1 MQRHVLSAVV
11 MTAVLA
17 SGSSVAAQQRFECAR
32 RVQGTNFTLTCE
44 RAGPTPP
51 PDSGNWDI
59 GIQDL
64 RRYTALNEPAQWLE
78 FNIRGY
84 KNITGRIE
92 ITARFHLVGGT
103 FVEVSERITGL
114 QRGQIKD
121 ALIIPSIYGATRRW
135 TAVTLS
141 AGRLRCKDC
150 GRHRANS
157 IPESRGL
164 TPGATDDPVELNRI
178 WDEFQV
184 RSFESR

>member
-11 MTAVLA
+11 MTAAVLA
-17 SGSSVAAQQRFECAR
+17 SGSSVAAQQRFECER
-32 RVQGTNFTLTCE
+32 RVQGSKFTLTCE
-44 RAGPTPP
+44 RAGTTPP
-51 PDSGNWDI
+51 AGGNWDI
-59 GIQDL
+59 GIQNL
-64 RRYTALNEPAQWLE
+64 RRYTALNQPAQWLE

-84 KNITGRIE
+84 KNLTGRIE
-92 ITARFHLVGGT
+92 ITARFHMQGGT
-103 FVEVSERITGL
+103 FVDGSERITGL

-121 ALIIPSIYGATRRW
+121 ALIIPSIYGATSRW

-141 AGRLRCKDC
+141 AGPLRCKDC

-157 IPESRGL
+157 IPVSRAL

-178 WDEFQV
+178 WDEFQF